1 MINYFFK
8 FKLVLILIDVNKIF
22 PMKPS
27 EFEIS
32 LLVESYDKKNA
43 LKIAEIATLLKNT

>member
-1 MINYFFK
+1 MDEKIVLK
-8 FKLVLILIDVNKIF
+8 FKIELILIDLNQIF

-32 LLVESYDKKNA
+32 LLVESYDKKT
-43 LKIAEIATLLKNT
+43 AEN